1 MSSLQ
6 PWLTRYNH
14 QVLSGT
20 FQAKNIFSPFSY
32 NVFKAVQVRP
42 VSRKGI
48 MLCVRPAGGGQ
59 RRDED
64 RLQRDQDLAEGGL
77 LHHTFQQLEVDTH
90 AESGA
95 VTIHLK
101 DTFTQT

>member
-1 MSSLQ
+1 
-6 PWLTRYNH
+6 
-14 QVLSGT
+14 
-20 FQAKNIFSPFSY
+20 
-32 NVFKAVQVRP
+32 
-42 VSRKGI
+42 

-59 RRDED
+59 RGDED

-77 LHHTFQQLEVDTH
+77 LHQTFQLLEVDAH
-90 AESGA
+90 AEGGA